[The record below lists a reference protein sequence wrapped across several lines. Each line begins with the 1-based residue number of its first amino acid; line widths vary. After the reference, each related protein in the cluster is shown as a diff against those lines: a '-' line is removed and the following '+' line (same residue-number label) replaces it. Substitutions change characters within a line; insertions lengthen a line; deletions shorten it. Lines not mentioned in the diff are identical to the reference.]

1 MRLRKARPRDVVPLL
16 QLINGYAARGLL
28 LERSEASLRS
38 RLADFSVAEAAG
50 ELLGCGALSELG
62 PGLGEVR
69 SLAVR
74 EDQTGRGIGR
84 RIVQRLLEEAGERGF
99 AEVLAL
105 TRSVPFFEAL
115 GFAVARRERFLDKLK
130 VDCQAC
136 PLNLCCD
143 EVAMVRPP
151 ASRRAPG
158 PADGSE
164 RLGVVSDLERSVR

>member
-1 MRLRKARPRDVVPLL
+1 VRLRKARERDVAPLL
-16 QLINGYAARGLL
+16 ALINGYAQRGLL
-28 LERSEASLRS
+28 LARSEESLRA
-38 RLADFSVAEAAG
+38 RLADFSVAEAGG

-74 EDQTGRGIGR
+74 EASTGQGIGR
-84 RIVQRLLEEAGERGF
+84 RIVRHLLEEAAERGF

-105 TRSVPFFEAL
+105 TRSVPFFESL
-115 GFAVARRERFLDKLK
+115 GFAVTRRERFLDKLR

-143 EVAMVRPP
+143 EVAMVREP
-151 ASRRAPG
+151 ARRACG
-158 PADGSE
+158 PDGYGVE
-164 RLGVVSDLERSVR
+164 TAVVSDWSGA

>member
-1 MRLRKARPRDVVPLL
+1 MRLRKARPRDVAPLL
-16 QLINGYAARGLL
+16 RLINGYAARGLL
-28 LERSEASLRS
+28 LARSEDSLRS
-38 RLADFSVAEAAG
+38 RLADFSVAEASG
-50 ELLGCGALSELG
+50 EVLGCGALSELG

-74 EDQTGRGIGR
+74 EELTGRGIGG

-115 GFAVARRERFLDKLK
+115 GFAVTRRERFLDKLK

-136 PLNLCCD
+136 PLTLCCD

-151 ASRRAPG
+151 ATRRVPG
-158 PADGSE
+158 PAGDRE
-164 RLGVVSDLERSVR
+164 RLEVVTDLERSVR